1 MPTFTPTL
9 RGDDEVDA
17 IPPGLL
23 SGGGVATLLIWLFW
37 MLATG
42 RLVTR
47 REHDNRMADK
57 DAQIARQ
64 DRTIEVKDAQ
74 IEKLAVVGE
83 AFLKIMTSVESLAK
97 GRSR

>member
-1 MPTFTPTL
+1 M
-9 RGDDEVDA
+9 DA
-17 IPPGLL
+17 IPPALL
-23 SGGGVATLLIWLFW
+23 SGGGVASLLGLLFW

-47 REHDNRMADK
+47 REHDNRMAD
-57 DAQIARQ
+57 
-64 DRTIEVKDAQ
+64 KDAQ